1 MEELKKEN
9 EDLRRSVKT
18 LRILFIT
25 TAVSVAIMSVGNARA
40 HKNMNKEFKN
50 FVETEASI
58 DNLIIQKNHLQ
69 DEYLQALIEGRKKY
83 LSN

>member
-25 TAVSVAIMSVGNARA
+25 TAVSVAIMSAGNARA
-40 HKNMNKEFKN
+40 HKNMNEEFKN